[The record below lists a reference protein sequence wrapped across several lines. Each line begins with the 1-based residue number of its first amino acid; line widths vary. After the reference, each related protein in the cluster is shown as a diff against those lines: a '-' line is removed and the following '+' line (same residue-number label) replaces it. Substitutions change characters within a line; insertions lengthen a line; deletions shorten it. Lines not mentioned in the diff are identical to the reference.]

1 MRHYRTSKRF
11 GIITGMDSLDKL
23 KTFLNRVAF
32 DTNLGT
38 SHVSVYLA
46 LCYLW
51 LSGQSEECLFISR
64 RKVMALAKIKSSSTY
79 HRVINDLKDLGY
91 IQYYPSYH
99 PVAWEYDQVN
109 FPGHLVKGNASP
121 CRCDRSRMYA

>member
-1 MRHYRTSKRF
+1 VYLSNKKLLSRAFDMKHYRTSKRF
-11 GIITGMDSLDKL
+11 GIITGMESLDKL

-64 RKVMALAKIKSSSTY
+64 RKVMALAKIKSNQVPPTTGSSMT
-79 HRVINDLKDLGY
+79 LKT
-91 IQYYPSYH
+91 
-99 PVAWEYDQVN
+99 
-109 FPGHLVKGNASP
+109 
-121 CRCDRSRMYA
+121 

>member
-1 MRHYRTSKRF
+1 VYLSNKKLLSLAFDMRHYRTSKRF

-99 PVAWEYDQVN
+99 PLRGSTIRLI
-109 FPGHLVKGNASP
+109 PPTTP
-121 CRCDRSRMYA
+121 CRG